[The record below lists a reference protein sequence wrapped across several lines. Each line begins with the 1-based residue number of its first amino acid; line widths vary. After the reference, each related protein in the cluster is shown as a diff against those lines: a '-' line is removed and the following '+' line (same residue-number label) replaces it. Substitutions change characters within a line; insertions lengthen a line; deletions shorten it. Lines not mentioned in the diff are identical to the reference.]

1 MTYGYSAKT
10 IQLNKGADKTR
21 LGVAL
26 GRAAIK
32 LGISV
37 ADVAG
42 SVRVSRQTVYNW
54 FVGTH
59 DPKPSHTKAIT
70 RLLDDLVTQIKEL
83 KLK

>member
-1 MTYGYSAKT
+1 MTYGYSAKI
-10 IQLNKGADKTR
+10 IQLNKRADSSG

-42 SVRVSRQTVYNW
+42 TLKVSRQTVYNW
-54 FVGTH
+54 FIGVYA
-59 DPKPSHTKAIT
+59 PKGDVTKDVT
-70 RLLDDLVTQIKEL
+70 RLLNSFNKHIKES

>member
-10 IQLNKGADKTR
+10 IQLNKQADSSR

-26 GRAAIK
+26 GKAAIK

-37 ADVAG
+37 ADIATTIG
-42 SVRVSRQTVYNW
+42 VSRQTIYNW
-54 FVGTH
+54 FVGSYEP
-59 DPKPSHTKAIT
+59 DKRYTKNVTKLLNSFNKHIT
-70 RLLDDLVTQIKEL
+70 ES

>member
-1 MTYGYSAKT
+1 MSYGYSAKT
-10 IQLNKGADKTR
+10 IQLNKRADSSM

-37 ADVAG
+37 ADVALTLK
-42 SVRVSRQTVYNW
+42 VSRQTVYNW
-54 FVGTH
+54 FIGMYTPNGDVSK
-59 DPKPSHTKAIT
+59 DVA
-70 RLLDDLVTQIKEL
+70 RLLNSLNKHIKES